1 MMKNNIEKGSVD
13 NKPDKKLGTFAGVF
27 TPSVLTILGIILF
40 MRLGYVV
47 GAAGI
52 KQALLIILVANLISV
67 LTSISLSAIA
77 TNLTVRGGGD
87 YFLIS
92 RTLGLEF
99 GGALGLVL
107 FIAQSVSVGFYC
119 IGFGEIFSRL
129 LGTGNGTAQIIAIV
143 AIAGLF
149 ILAWQGADWA
159 TRFQF
164 VVMGILIIAL
174 LSFFLGGLFQWDN
187 QIFQK
192 NWETMG
198 SGQGFWVLFAI
209 FFPAVTGF
217 TQGVSMSGE
226 LEDPGKSLPLGT
238 FMAVGISILVYFSAA
253 LLFAGT
259 LPQDILLSD
268 YHAMDKVAWLPVLI
282 TVGVFAATLSSAM
295 ASFLGAPRILQ
306 ALAADK
312 IFPILN
318 PFAKGVGP
326 ANNPRRGVL
335 LAAVIAIL
343 TVSLGNLNLIA
354 SIVAMFFLI
363 SYGLLNYATYFEA
376 RSESP
381 SFRPRFKWYHHRI
394 SLAGAVICLLV
405 MLAIDWKSGA
415 LAVAVLYILYL
426 YLQRT
431 AQQTRWADSRRSYH
445 LQQVREH
452 LLQVSQDLEHPR
464 DWRPQI
470 LIFSDKNEQRQQL
483 LHLAAWMGG
492 KSGLITL
499 IRLLVGN
506 NNQLHQQK
514 EQVEKELYED
524 ISSSGVQAFPLVVGA
539 PDFEIGSSVLLQ
551 SFGIGPLRANTILL
565 NHNSFSLEKFLSRN
579 MKTYGKILR
588 MALRLDYNLVI
599 FDTEEQ
605 KWQSMYDQPEDQR
618 QIDIWYERGP
628 NGSLMLLL
636 GYLMTR
642 DSFWSNASLRVLLPI
657 EDNNPQATEEA
668 LVEELDQFR
677 IVAEAVIVEDQDSE
691 TIIAHSKSSSLVFLP
706 VILREGKIFDGSG
719 AKITHLLQHLPIVAM
734 VLAAQDIQLDAE
746 PDSGIAGQL
755 AEAED
760 LFTAA
765 TQRVE
770 DAEAALDKI
779 KEDFDL
785 NLKKMITARHDDES
799 KEELESLHKNLE
811 RIKVELDKATRRS
824 AKADAKREDT
834 QNELEQ
840 FREKYHLFED
850 EKDEE

>member
-187 QIFQK
+187 QIFQN
-192 NWETMG
+192 NWETIG

-282 TVGVFAATLSSAM
+282 TAGVFAATLSSAM

-657 EDNNPQATEEA
+657 QDNNPQATEEA

-746 PDSGIAGQL
+746 PDTGIAGQL

>member
-1 MMKNNIEKGSVD
+1 MMKNNIEKGSGD

-746 PDSGIAGQL
+746 PDTGIAGQL

>member
-1 MMKNNIEKGSVD
+1 
-13 NKPDKKLGTFAGVF
+13 
-27 TPSVLTILGIILF
+27 
-40 MRLGYVV
+40 
-47 GAAGI
+47 
-52 KQALLIILVANLISV
+52 
-67 LTSISLSAIA
+67 
-77 TNLTVRGGGD
+77 
-87 YFLIS
+87 
-92 RTLGLEF
+92 
-99 GGALGLVL
+99 
-107 FIAQSVSVGFYC
+107 
-119 IGFGEIFSRL
+119 
-129 LGTGNGTAQIIAIV
+129 
-143 AIAGLF
+143 
-149 ILAWQGADWA
+149 
-159 TRFQF
+159 
-164 VVMGILIIAL
+164 
-174 LSFFLGGLFQWDN
+174 
-187 QIFQK
+187 
-192 NWETMG
+192 
-198 SGQGFWVLFAI
+198 
-209 FFPAVTGF
+209 
-217 TQGVSMSGE
+217 MSGE

-282 TVGVFAATLSSAM
+282 TAGVFAATLSSAM

-483 LHLAAWMGG
+483 LLLAAWMGG

-588 MALRLDYNLVI
+588 MALRLDYNLII

-642 DSFWSNASLRVLLPI
+642 DSFWSSARLRVLLPI

-746 PDSGIAGQL
+746 PDTGIAGQL

>member
-1 MMKNNIEKGSVD
+1 
-13 NKPDKKLGTFAGVF
+13 
-27 TPSVLTILGIILF
+27 
-40 MRLGYVV
+40 
-47 GAAGI
+47 
-52 KQALLIILVANLISV
+52 
-67 LTSISLSAIA
+67 
-77 TNLTVRGGGD
+77 
-87 YFLIS
+87 
-92 RTLGLEF
+92 
-99 GGALGLVL
+99 
-107 FIAQSVSVGFYC
+107 
-119 IGFGEIFSRL
+119 
-129 LGTGNGTAQIIAIV
+129 
-143 AIAGLF
+143 
-149 ILAWQGADWA
+149 
-159 TRFQF
+159 
-164 VVMGILIIAL
+164 
-174 LSFFLGGLFQWDN
+174 
-187 QIFQK
+187 
-192 NWETMG
+192 
-198 SGQGFWVLFAI
+198 
-209 FFPAVTGF
+209 
-217 TQGVSMSGE
+217 MSGE

-238 FMAVGISILVYFSAA
+238 FLAVGISILVYFSAA

-268 YHAMDKVAWLPVLI
+268 YHAMDKVAWLPILI
-282 TVGVFAATLSSAM
+282 TAGVFAATLSSAM

-326 ANNPRRGVL
+326 ANNSRRGVL

-381 SFRPRFKWYHHRI
+381 SFLPRFKWYHHRI

-506 NNQLHQQK
+506 SNQLHQQK

-599 FDTEEQ
+599 FDMRNKSGKACTTNQ
-605 KWQSMYDQPEDQR
+605 KTNDKLISGMSGDQ
-618 QIDIWYERGP
+618 
-628 NGSLMLLL
+628 
-636 GYLMTR
+636 
-642 DSFWSNASLRVLLPI
+642 
-657 EDNNPQATEEA
+657 
-668 LVEELDQFR
+668 
-677 IVAEAVIVEDQDSE
+677 
-691 TIIAHSKSSSLVFLP
+691 
-706 VILREGKIFDGSG
+706 
-719 AKITHLLQHLPIVAM
+719 M
-734 VLAAQDIQLDAE
+734 V
-746 PDSGIAGQL
+746 
-755 AEAED
+755 
-760 LFTAA
+760 
-765 TQRVE
+765 R
-770 DAEAALDKI
+770 
-779 KEDFDL
+779 
-785 NLKKMITARHDDES
+785 
-799 KEELESLHKNLE
+799 
-811 RIKVELDKATRRS
+811 
-824 AKADAKREDT
+824 
-834 QNELEQ
+834 
-840 FREKYHLFED
+840 
-850 EKDEE
+850 

>member
-192 NWETMG
+192 NWETIG

-282 TVGVFAATLSSAM
+282 TAGVFAATLSSAM

-746 PDSGIAGQL
+746 PDTGIAGQL

>member
-187 QIFQK
+187 QIFQN

-282 TVGVFAATLSSAM
+282 TAGVFAATLSSAM

-746 PDSGIAGQL
+746 PDTGIAGQL

>member
-1 MMKNNIEKGSVD
+1 
-13 NKPDKKLGTFAGVF
+13 
-27 TPSVLTILGIILF
+27 
-40 MRLGYVV
+40 
-47 GAAGI
+47 
-52 KQALLIILVANLISV
+52 
-67 LTSISLSAIA
+67 
-77 TNLTVRGGGD
+77 
-87 YFLIS
+87 
-92 RTLGLEF
+92 
-99 GGALGLVL
+99 
-107 FIAQSVSVGFYC
+107 
-119 IGFGEIFSRL
+119 
-129 LGTGNGTAQIIAIV
+129 
-143 AIAGLF
+143 
-149 ILAWQGADWA
+149 
-159 TRFQF
+159 
-164 VVMGILIIAL
+164 
-174 LSFFLGGLFQWDN
+174 
-187 QIFQK
+187 
-192 NWETMG
+192 
-198 SGQGFWVLFAI
+198 
-209 FFPAVTGF
+209 
-217 TQGVSMSGE
+217 
-226 LEDPGKSLPLGT
+226 
-238 FMAVGISILVYFSAA
+238 
-253 LLFAGT
+253 
-259 LPQDILLSD
+259 
-268 YHAMDKVAWLPVLI
+268 PVLI
-282 TVGVFAATLSSAM
+282 TAGVFAATLSSAM

-318 PFAKGVGP
+318 PFAKGVGST
-326 ANNPRRGVL
+326 NNPRRGVL
-335 LAAVIAIL
+335 LAAAIAIL

-415 LAVAVLYILYL
+415 LAVAVLYILYQ

-470 LIFSDKNEQRQQL
+470 LIFSDKNERRQPL
-483 LHLAAWMGG
+483 LQLAAWMGG

-506 NNQLHQQK
+506 NIQLHQQK
-514 EQVEKELYED
+514 KQVEKELYED
-524 ISSSGVQAFPLVVGA
+524 ISSSGVQAFPLVVGT

-565 NHNSFSLEKFLSRN
+565 NHNSFSLEKFLSKN

-605 KWQSMYDQPEDQR
+605 KWQNMYDQQEDQR
-618 QIDIWYERGP
+618 QIDIWYERGA

-642 DSFWSNASLRVLLPI
+642 DPFWSSASLRVLLPI
-657 EDNNPQATEEA
+657 EDNNPQATQEA
-668 LVEELDQFR
+668 LAEELDRFR
-677 IVAEAVIVEDQDSE
+677 IVAEAVVAEDRDSE
-691 TIIAHSKSSSLVFLP
+691 TIIAHSKTASLVFLP

-719 AKITHLLQHLPIVAM
+719 AKIAHLLQHLPIVAM

-746 PDSGIAGQL
+746 PDAGIAGQL
-755 AEAED
+755 AEVKD

-765 TQRVE
+765 TERVE
-770 DAEAALDKI
+770 DAETELDKI
-779 KEDFDL
+779 KEDFEQ
-785 NLKKMITARHDDES
+785 NLKEMIAARQGDKSE
-799 KEELESLHKNLE
+799 EELESLRKSLE
-811 RIKVELDKATRRS
+811 TIKVELDKATRRS

-850 EKDEE
+850 EE

>member
-1 MMKNNIEKGSVD
+1 MMKNNIEKGSGD

-119 IGFGEIFSRL
+119 IGFGEILSRL
-129 LGTGNGTAQIIAIV
+129 LGAGNGTAQIIAIV

-174 LSFFLGGLFQWDN
+174 LSFFLGGLFQWDD
-187 QIFQK
+187 QIFQN

-238 FMAVGISILVYFSAA
+238 FLAVGISILVYFSAA

-268 YHAMDKVAWLPVLI
+268 YHAMDKVAWLPILI
-282 TVGVFAATLSSAM
+282 TAGVFAATLSSAM

-506 NNQLHQQK
+506 SNQLHQQK

-642 DSFWSNASLRVLLPI
+642 DPFWSSASLRVLLPI

-668 LVEELDQFR
+668 LVEELDHFR
-677 IVAEAVIVEDQDSE
+677 IVAEAVVVEDQDSE
-691 TIIAHSKSSSLVFLP
+691 TIIDHSKSSSLVFLP

-719 AKITHLLQHLPIVAM
+719 AKIAHLLQHLPIVAM
-734 VLAAQDIQLDAE
+734 VLAAQDVQLDAE
-746 PDSGIAGQL
+746 PDTGIAGQL

-785 NLKKMITARHDDES
+785 NLKKMITARQDDES

-840 FREKYHLFED
+840 FREKHHLFED

>member
-187 QIFQK
+187 QIFQN

-282 TVGVFAATLSSAM
+282 TAGVFAAPLSSAM

-483 LHLAAWMGG
+483 LLLAAWMGG

-628 NGSLMLLL
+628 NGSLM
-636 GYLMTR
+636 Y
-642 DSFWSNASLRVLLPI
+642 
-657 EDNNPQATEEA
+657 
-668 LVEELDQFR
+668 
-677 IVAEAVIVEDQDSE
+677 
-691 TIIAHSKSSSLVFLP
+691 SSV
-706 VILREGKIFDGSG
+706 
-719 AKITHLLQHLPIVAM
+719 T
-734 VLAAQDIQLDAE
+734 
-746 PDSGIAGQL
+746 
-755 AEAED
+755 
-760 LFTAA
+760 
-765 TQRVE
+765 
-770 DAEAALDKI
+770 
-779 KEDFDL
+779 
-785 NLKKMITARHDDES
+785 
-799 KEELESLHKNLE
+799 
-811 RIKVELDKATRRS
+811 
-824 AKADAKREDT
+824 
-834 QNELEQ
+834 
-840 FREKYHLFED
+840 
-850 EKDEE
+850 